1 MSINITRIASETNL
15 GEDDSLEMLVNQIF
29 FKKINVIFHLETG
42 STANGNMNIQQVL
55 RLKLKGLS

>member
-1 MSINITRIASETNL
+1 MRS
-15 GEDDSLEMLVNQIF
+15 
-29 FKKINVIFHLETG
+29 KKKKSNVIFHLETG

>member
-1 MSINITRIASETNL
+1 
-15 GEDDSLEMLVNQIF
+15 MLVNQIF
-29 FKKINVIFHLETG
+29 LKKFNAIFHLETG

>member
-1 MSINITRIASETNL
+1 MR
-15 GEDDSLEMLVNQIF
+15 F
-29 FKKINVIFHLETG
+29 FLKKSNVIFHLETG